1 MDDVIQ
7 KNIDNFFSHYRTKR
21 IKKGQ
26 IIIYAG
32 DAPAGVYHIQSGK
45 VRQYDINY
53 KGDEI
58 VVNVFKSPAFFPMS
72 WAINGGENRYFFE
85 AMTDVELQL
94 APAAEVVSFLKTEPD
109 VMYNLLSRLY
119 SGVDG
124 LQRRMAHLMGGS
136 ARSRI
141 LFELIIE
148 CSRFGA
154 LQAGG
159 SYVLSVNE
167 SELAKSSGLSRETAS
182 RELSKLKAHN
192 LIAHSGKSLVV
203 KNIKELQEAL
213 GNDL

>member
-1 MDDVIQ
+1 VDDSILGA
-7 KNIDNFFSHYRTKR
+7 IDTFFSHYRTKR

-26 IIIYAG
+26 IVIYAG

-45 VRQYDINY
+45 IRQYDINY
-53 KGDEI
+53 RGDEI

-72 WAINGGENRYFFE
+72 WAINKGDNRYFFE

-94 APAAEVVSFLKTEPD
+94 APADEVVGFLKSNPD

-136 ARSRI
+136 ARSRL
-141 LFELIIE
+141 LFELIVE
-148 CSRFGA
+148 CSRFGVV
-154 LQAGG
+154 QDDG
-159 SYVLSVNE
+159 SYRLSVSE
-167 SELAKSSGLSRETAS
+167 SELAKSSGLSRETAN
-182 RELSKLKAHN
+182 RELSKLKP
-192 LIAHSGKSLVV
+192 LVIYEGKSIVV
-203 KNIKELQEAL
+203 KSIKELQKVL

>member
-1 MDDVIQ
+1 MNDAILDSI
-7 KNIDNFFSHYRTKR
+7 NNFFSSYPVRR

-53 KGDEI
+53 RGDEI

-72 WAINGGENRYFFE
+72 WAINRGENRYFFE

-94 APAAEVVSFLKTEPD
+94 APADEVVDFLKAEPEI
-109 VMYNLLSRLY
+109 MYNLLSRLY

-141 LFELIIE
+141 LFELIVE

-154 LQAGG
+154 PQHDG

-167 SELAKSSGLSRETAS
+167 SELAKSSGLSRETAN
-182 RELSKLKAHN
+182 RELSKLKTRD
-192 LIAHSGKSLVV
+192 LIVHQGKNLVV
-203 KNIKELQEAL
+203 KDIKELQEAL

>member
-1 MDDVIQ
+1 MDDTILNV
-7 KNIDNFFSHYRTKR
+7 IDNFFSGYRTKR

-32 DAPAGVYHIQSGK
+32 DTPAGVYHIQSGK

-53 KGDEI
+53 RGDEI

-72 WAINGGENRYFFE
+72 WAINRGENRYFFE

-94 APAAEVVSFLKTEPD
+94 APADDVVDFLKAEPE

-136 ARSRI
+136 ARSRV
-141 LFELIIE
+141 LFELIVE
-148 CSRFGA
+148 CVRFGTP
-154 LQAGG
+154 QEDG
-159 SYVLSVNE
+159 SYVLSVNG
-167 SELAKSSGLSRETAS
+167 SELAKSSGLTRETTN
-182 RELSKLKAHN
+182 RELSKLKTHG
-192 LIAHSGKSLVV
+192 LITHQGKSLVV
-203 KNIKELQEAL
+203 KNMKELQEAL

>member
-1 MDDVIQ
+1 MNDVILS
-7 KNIDNFFSHYRTKR
+7 NIDAFFSRYRTKR

-32 DAPAGVYHIQSGK
+32 DAPSGVYHIKSGK

-53 KGDEI
+53 RGDEI

-72 WAINGGENRYFFE
+72 WAINKGENRYFFE

-94 APAAEVVSFLKTEPD
+94 APADEVVDFLKAKPD
-109 VMYNLLSRLY
+109 VMYDLLSRLY

-148 CSRFGA
+148 CSRFGT
-154 LQAGG
+154 LQGDG
-159 SYVLSVNE
+159 SYLLLINE
-167 SELAKSSGLSRETAS
+167 GELAKSSGLSRETAN
-182 RELSKLKAHN
+182 RELGKLKSHN
-192 LIAHSGKSLVV
+192 LVAHQGKALVV
-203 KNIKELQEAL
+203 KGMKELQEAL